1 MDSLDTLTVAVAVAA
16 AGAAAVA
23 GWALGA
29 WTARKHRSGSPPSR
43 RWRAGVTAFV
53 VLGAI
58 AGAAVAPAIAVLW
71 VVVGLN
77 FLLGRR
83 ENVPFSTYPMFS
95 RPPDT
100 AWALQFEDSDGEL
113 VAMGTIGLPPT
124 IVRKRFETE
133 LRRARTQGIHD
144 LGAARRSAAAVVA
157 TLVEEH
163 RPAWGPLA
171 TRPITIVVV
180 EYTVDPGGLSRLR
193 VPILETPSP

>member
-1 MDSLDTLTVAVAVAA
+1 MDSLDALTVVLAVAG

-23 GWALGA
+23 GWAIGA
-29 WTARKHRSGSPPSR
+29 RAARRGRSGSPPSR

-53 VLGAI
+53 VLGAV
-58 AGAAVAPAIAVLW
+58 AAAVAAPVVVVLW

-77 FLLGRR
+77 FLLGHR

-95 RPPDT
+95 RPADT
-100 AWALQFEDSDGEL
+100 AWTLQFEDPDGEL
-113 VAMGTIGLPPT
+113 VAMGEIGLPPH

-133 LRRARTQGIHD
+133 LQRARTQGIHD

-157 TLVEEH
+157 TLLEQH

-171 TRPITIVVV
+171 TRPITIVLV
-180 EYTVDPGGLSRLR
+180 EYTVDTGELSRMR
-193 VPILETPSP
+193 IPILETPSP

>member
-1 MDSLDTLTVAVAVAA
+1 MDSLDALTVAVAVAA
-16 AGAAAVA
+16 VGAAAVV

-29 WTARKHRSGSPPSR
+29 RAPRRHQSVSPPSR
-43 RWRAGVTAFV
+43 RWRAGVSAFV
-53 VLGAI
+53 VLGAV
-58 AGAAVAPAIAVLW
+58 AGAVTAPVVAVLW

-100 AWALQFEDSDGEL
+100 AWALQFEDPDGEL
-113 VAMGTIGLPPT
+113 VAMGRIGLPPN

-133 LRRARTQGIHD
+133 LQRARAHGIHD

-171 TRPITIVVV
+171 ARPITIVLV
-180 EYTVDPGGLSRLR
+180 EYRADPGGLSRVR
-193 VPILETPSP
+193 IPVLETPSP

>member
-1 MDSLDTLTVAVAVAA
+1 MESLDALTVVVAVAA

-29 WTARKHRSGSPPSR
+29 RARRHRSGSPPSR

-53 VLGAI
+53 VLGAV
-58 AGAAVAPAIAVLW
+58 AAAVTAPVVAVLW
-71 VVVGLN
+71 AVVGLN

-100 AWALQFEDSDGEL
+100 AWALQFEDPDGRL
-113 VAMGTIGLPPT
+113 VAMGRMGLPPN

-133 LRRARTQGIHD
+133 LQRARAQGIHD

-157 TLVEEH
+157 TLLEER
-163 RPAWGPLA
+163 RPVWGPLA
-171 TRPITIVVV
+171 ARPITIVLV
-180 EYTVDPGGLSRLR
+180 EYTVDPGGLSRVR
-193 VPILETPSP
+193 IPILETPSP